1 MTDAL
6 LHELVRWYDIGEVL
20 LRRGAVSPERL
31 AEARGQVA
39 SGAVSGLFEALDV
52 PGVDEGEL
60 HRAHQMGV
68 EDVSIVFMLLK
79 TGALSG
85 EQLRT
90 ALDAAIQS
98 DERLPEVLQRLGMWD
113 ETQVAYAISRLR
125 GESEA

>member
-1 MTDAL
+1 MTEGIL
-6 LHELVRWYDIGEVL
+6 QHLVRWYDLGEVL

-31 AEARGQVA
+31 ADARAQVA
-39 SGAVSGLFEALDV
+39 SGAAKGLFEALDG

-60 HRAHQMGV
+60 HRAYQMGV

-79 TGALSG
+79 TGALTG

-90 ALDAAIQS
+90 ALAAAMQG

-113 ETQVAYAISRLR
+113 EGQVAYAISRLR
-125 GESEA
+125 GEGEA